1 MGWAGRG
8 TRARS
13 ALRAGTAAAQVCRE
27 PSPARSSQDKNTP
40 AGDAPSTQTSRG
52 SPSSSGLSLPRVL
65 ATHPGHR
72 DLRGVLIEGAAV
84 AGPARHLRAQAEGPG
99 DSLGPGAALPLGC
112 LPPAQADPEHGVKS
126 AHGLHFSLGE
136 PSKPSVSLLG
146 PRSGEPAWPGFG
158 EQAAGPGMVQTEDRS
173 EGGCLQ
179 QEPSCPEGR
188 GPSSCPAR
196 RVQTGAPEGPRRA
209 PLCARPQGAVALPL
223 NLVGSKFGLLAV
235 TLAALL
241 SSCVFIFP
249 FEPLWR
255 FRPSQKGLNQMSH
268 GRPRPSSLPHALE
281 AGGWG
286 WAAGPTRVGV
296 GKGVPGR
303 SPLT

>member
-1 MGWAGRG
+1 
-8 TRARS
+8 
-13 ALRAGTAAAQVCRE
+13 
-27 PSPARSSQDKNTP
+27 
-40 AGDAPSTQTSRG
+40 
-52 SPSSSGLSLPRVL
+52 
-65 ATHPGHR
+65 
-72 DLRGVLIEGAAV
+72 
-84 AGPARHLRAQAEGPG
+84 
-99 DSLGPGAALPLGC
+99 
-112 LPPAQADPEHGVKS
+112 
-126 AHGLHFSLGE
+126 
-136 PSKPSVSLLG
+136 
-146 PRSGEPAWPGFG
+146 
-158 EQAAGPGMVQTEDRS
+158 MVRTEDRS

-196 RVQTGAPEGPRRA
+196 RVQTGAPVGPRRA

-296 GKGVPGR
+296 GKGGSGPLSSHLMR
-303 SPLT
+303 SLRLGEEEGLGSAGGPAPRFAAPLDVSLCRVCSGSRRHVQLLARLAREQYF